1 MLRLMKFVPA
11 YRMTGKLVA
20 AWLLIGSVLSC
31 TKTTV
36 PSNPVIEYE
45 IRTTSTFAP
54 AMPGSTAATFIV
66 SYTNETGQLQQEQL
80 NLTGSVWKKKVVV
93 TTPQRPI
100 SVVCMASGYTTS
112 AGQVESKVHVDG
124 VLRGNVT
131 AQATGEVMP
140 GLWMF
145 PGLYISGILIN

>member
-1 MLRLMKFVPA
+1 MKFVPA
-11 YRMTGKLVA
+11 YRMTGKRIA

-36 PSNPVIEYE
+36 PSKPVIEYE

-100 SVVCMASGYTTS
+100 SVMCTASGYTTS
-112 AGQVESKVHVDG
+112 AGQVESKVYVDG

-131 AQATGEVMP
+131 AQATGQVMP

>member
-1 MLRLMKFVPA
+1 MKFVPA
-11 YRMTGKLVA
+11 YRMTGKLFA
-20 AWLLIGSVLSC
+20 AWLLIGSLLSC
-31 TKTTV
+31 NKTTV
-36 PSNPVIEYE
+36 PSQPVIEYE

-54 AMPGSTAATFIV
+54 AIPGSTAATFIV

-100 SVVCMASGYTTS
+100 SVMCTATGYTTS
-112 AGQVESKVHVDG
+112 AGQVESKVYVDG

-145 PGLYISGILIN
+145 PGLFISGILIN

>member
-11 YRMTGKLVA
+11 YRMTGKRVA

-36 PSNPVIEYE
+36 PSQPVIEYE

-80 NLTGSVWKKKVVV
+80 NLNGSVWKKKVVV

-100 SVVCMASGYTTS
+100 SVMCTASGYTTS
-112 AGQVESKVHVDG
+112 AGQVESKVYVDG

-145 PGLYISGILIN
+145 PGLFISGILIN

>member
-1 MLRLMKFVPA
+1 MKFVPA
-11 YRMTGKLVA
+11 YRMTGKLFA
-20 AWLLIGSVLSC
+20 AGLLIGSLLSC
-31 TKTTV
+31 NKTTV
-36 PSNPVIEYE
+36 PSQPVIEYE

-54 AMPGSTAATFIV
+54 AMPGSTVPTFTV

-100 SVVCMASGYTTS
+100 SVVCMASGYITS

-131 AQATGEVMP
+131 TQATGELMP

-145 PGLYISGILIN
+145 PPLYISGIFIN

>member
-1 MLRLMKFVPA
+1 MKFVPA
-11 YRMTGKLVA
+11 YRMPGKLFA
-20 AWLLIGSVLSC
+20 AGLLIGSLLSC

-36 PSNPVIEYE
+36 PSQPVIEYE

-54 AMPGSTAATFIV
+54 AMPGSTVATFTV
-66 SYTNETGQLQQEQL
+66 SYTNETGQIQQEQL

-131 AQATGEVMP
+131 TQATGELMP

-145 PGLYISGILIN
+145 PPLYISGIFIN

>member
-1 MLRLMKFVPA
+1 MKSIPA
-11 YRMTGKLVA
+11 FRVSRALA
-20 AWLLIGSVLSC
+20 AAGLLLGSLLSC

-36 PSNPVIEYE
+36 PSQPVIEYE

-54 AMPGSTAATFIV
+54 AMPGSTVPTFTV

-100 SVVCMASGYTTS
+100 SVMCTSTGYTTS
-112 AGQVESKVHVDG
+112 AGQVESKVYIDG
-124 VLRGNVT
+124 VLRGNVSV
-131 AQATGEVMP
+131 QSSSEVLP
-140 GLWMF
+140 GMWMF
-145 PGLYISGILIN
+145 LGLYISGILIN

>member
-1 MLRLMKFVPA
+1 MRLMKFVPA
-11 YRMTGKLVA
+11 YRMTGKLFA
-20 AWLLIGSVLSC
+20 AGLLIGSLLSC
-31 TKTTV
+31 NKTTV
-36 PSNPVIEYE
+36 PSQPVIEYE

-54 AMPGSTAATFIV
+54 AIPGSTAATFFV

-100 SVVCMASGYTTS
+100 SVVCMASGCTTS
-112 AGQVESKVHVDG
+112 AGQVESKVYVDG

-145 PGLYISGILIN
+145 PELFISGILIN

>member
-11 YRMTGKLVA
+11 YRITGKRLA
-20 AWLLIGSVLSC
+20 AWLLIGSLLSC

-36 PSNPVIEYE
+36 PSQPVIEYE

-54 AMPGSTAATFIV
+54 AIPGSTAATFIV
-66 SYTNETGQLQQEQL
+66 SYTNETGQIQQEQL

-100 SVVCMASGYTTS
+100 SVVCMASGYITS

-131 AQATGEVMP
+131 AQATGELMP